1 MEASASAGV
10 ESTLKYHPSYS
21 GLLTSIRYPDQ
32 EQCLVGSFTGAV
44 AS

>member
-1 MEASASAGV
+1 MSV
-10 ESTLKYHPSYS
+10 ESTLKYHPLTY
-21 GLLTSIRYPDQ
+21 GGHLTSIRYPDQ